1 MSHPF
6 GNILLATEHTEFDS
20 GSERV
25 ALEMAKA
32 CGLPLSVVV
41 PVSSNPEFEA
51 AAQTLAGRAE
61 QETASR
67 MADLERIAKD
77 AGVSLA
83 IRARRGVAAEEIVR
97 EALERKSDL
106 IVIRRRGRRGF
117 IAKLLIGEMVSQVV
131 SNSPCSVLMVPRACR
146 MWSKGILASVD
157 GSSKTERVAIISAKI
172 ASECGLPLHLLC
184 VAANEEKRMDAER
197 IVSDAKKIAEES
209 GVSAKTLVRI
219 GQPCDEILASPIDA
233 DLTVV
238 GMSDVRSLGTARRVV
253 ERSEMPVLVVR

>member
-6 GNILLATEHTEFDS
+6 ANILLATEHTEFDS

-51 AAQTLAGRAE
+51 AAQSLAERIE

-67 MADLERIAKD
+67 MAELEQIAQD

-83 IRARRGVAAEEIVR
+83 IRARRGVAAEEIIGD
-97 EALERKSDL
+97 ALERKSDL
-106 IVIRRRGRRGF
+106 IIIRRRGKRGF
-117 IAKLLIGEMVSQVV
+117 LAKLLIGEMVSEVV
-131 SNSPCSVLMVPRACR
+131 SNSPCTVLMVPRACH
-146 MWSKGILASVD
+146 MWSKGILAAVD
-157 GSSKTERVAIISAKI
+157 GSSNTARVASISAKI

-184 VAANEEKRMDAER
+184 VAANEEKRMEAER
-197 IVSDAKKIAEES
+197 IVSDAKKIAEAS
-209 GVSAKTLVRI
+209 GVVAKTLVRV
-219 GQPCDEILASPIDA
+219 GQPCDEILTVPFDA

-238 GMSDVRSLGTARRVV
+238 GMSDVRSLGTTRRVV
-253 ERSEMPVLVVR
+253 ERSEKPVLVVR